1 MRVSIRSVGGSFL
14 PLLATD
20 YQDGLG
26 LGPPNESQPQP
37 FRLAESNR
45 AVFQKRTATKIAPPA
60 AAACQESVFSARPE
74 LSSSFEKRKNAS
86 AFTSTVITN
95 PKKMVIGDSGLDILG
110 HDLVHALPRKAER
123 VSDLRQGLPAKTCL
137 PNVLISGFLAAGP
150 RPERPPLP
158 TGKHL
163 QRANPFRRKLAFTEP
178 LTGVIHPIA
187 QTELFAV
194 KKFHMNSRDYAM
206 PFSEPELIKCTNVQ
220 KESLIMIHAVY
231 NSGEN
236 LYMQPEFNVTVVES
250 NG

>member
-1 MRVSIRSVGGSFL
+1 
-14 PLLATD
+14 
-20 YQDGLG
+20 
-26 LGPPNESQPQP
+26 
-37 FRLAESNR
+37 
-45 AVFQKRTATKIAPPA
+45 
-60 AAACQESVFSARPE
+60 
-74 LSSSFEKRKNAS
+74 
-86 AFTSTVITN
+86 
-95 PKKMVIGDSGLDILG
+95 MVIGDSGLDILG